1 MPYFEGI
8 SSDFI
13 SVAEN
18 LLEGHGFVE
27 QVFDGNEY
35 FYQPAVWQPPIYSL
49 FVYASFL
56 LFGKSL
62 IVFKI
67 MQILLLSLVPPALY
81 FFSKKRLGEK
91 YSLLL
96 ALITIFYLPNIRLS
110 TTILSEVLFGP
121 LLLASAM
128 LFLEKRYFWSGIVL
142 GIASLTRDF
151 GIMFAP
157 AFLIYLFVARP
168 KKPVKIALVFIVALL
183 LIVFPWMIRNDYHHN
198 HLVISAP
205 KIGISMWEG
214 IGEFDTEKRFGAP
227 WGDENLIKSE
237 NATSFLY
244 PDPFSRDKLR
254 INKAIEVIK
263 NEPIWYA
270 GIMIK
275 RVPQFI
281 FMNLGAGL
289 SGDFKEKLIYNTN
302 FSQIPTLLQSLI
314 VDKNGIVLLLMWT
327 EQVLV
332 YLFAIVGTYFILR
345 NKEKEHYLFIVL
357 ILIML
362 SNVFHHIEPRYFIP
376 INYFVLFIAVYGMK
390 AFASSKYMKN
400 IILRCVLHGKK
411 IRKKISRN

>member
-1 MPYFEGI
+1 
-8 SSDFI
+8 
-13 SVAEN
+13 
-18 LLEGHGFVE
+18 
-27 QVFDGNEY
+27 
-35 FYQPAVWQPPIYSL
+35 
-49 FVYASFL
+49 
-56 LFGKSL
+56 
-62 IVFKI
+62 
-67 MQILLLSLVPPALY
+67 
-81 FFSKKRLGEK
+81 
-91 YSLLL
+91 
-96 ALITIFYLPNIRLS
+96 
-110 TTILSEVLFGP
+110 
-121 LLLASAM
+121 
-128 LFLEKRYFWSGIVL
+128 
-142 GIASLTRDF
+142 
-151 GIMFAP
+151 
-157 AFLIYLFVARP
+157 FVARP